1 MHLTAAWCS
10 LQGHILKVL
19 YVRLTQQGQH
29 HTAAFSMHNIY
40 CLRSITTRFLPRV
53 VIDTHIQGQTVFQL
67 TSAEIKPLS
76 GQHML
81 FMWPT
86 FGSLDAGVLVVT
98 EEESL
103 SAAALVA
110 AHHVDTNLLT
120 PTVAF
125 WALVHICRVK
135 GTQNREKRWNYI

>member
-1 MHLTAAWCS
+1 M
-10 LQGHILKVL
+10 
-19 YVRLTQQGQH
+19 
-29 HTAAFSMHNIY
+29 
-40 CLRSITTRFLPRV
+40 
-53 VIDTHIQGQTVFQL
+53 FQL
-67 TSAEIKPLS
+67 SSVQIKPLS

-81 FMWPT
+81 FMGPT

-125 WALVHICRVK
+125 
-135 GTQNREKRWNYI
+135 